1 VPPQE
6 DAVVEI
12 RFIED
17 TPVDPEAVVAA
28 ATDFSARRPEL
39 WSNIDPGAYAVHA
52 VGDTWAEATEGSAV
66 LGGIWARERYDWST
80 PGTIRAEVQASNVFK
95 PGSSWEL
102 RVRPA
107 DAGGGSSVEWLSRRQ
122 MHGLKGQVLGLMLRL
137 AGRRTLSGSLRRT
150 LAIIEKA
157 S

>member
-1 VPPQE
+1 M
-6 DAVVEI
+6 VEV
-12 RFIED
+12 RFTED
-17 TPVDPEAVVAA
+17 TRLAPEAVVAAA

-39 WSNIDPGAYAVHA
+39 WPNIDPSAYVVHA
-52 VGDTWAEATEGSAV
+52 AGDTWAEATEGSAI

-80 PGTIRAEVQASNVFK
+80 PGTIRAEVKASNVFE

-102 RVRPA
+102 TVRPA
-107 DAGGGSSVEWLSRRQ
+107 GADGGSSVEWVSRRQ
-122 MHGLKGQVLGLMLRL
+122 VHGLKGQLLGLMLRL

-150 LAIIEKA
+150 LALIENG

>member
-1 VPPQE
+1 M
-6 DAVVEI
+6 VEI
-12 RFIED
+12 RFTEG
-17 TPVDPEAVVAA
+17 TRSAPEAVLAA

-39 WSNIDPGAYAVHA
+39 WSNIDPSAYVVHA

-102 RVRPA
+102 HVRPA
-107 DAGGGSSVEWLSRRQ
+107 GASGGSSVEWVSRRQ
-122 MHGLKGQVLGLMLRL
+122 AQGLKGQLLLLMLRL
-137 AGRRTLSGSLRRT
+137 AGRRTMSGSLRRT
-150 LAIIEKA
+150 LAFIEKA

>member
-12 RFIED
+12 RFTEE
-17 TPVDPEAVVAA
+17 TPVAPESVLAA

-39 WSNIDPGAYAVHA
+39 WPNIDRSVYEVHA

-66 LGGIWARERYDWST
+66 VGGIWARERYDWST
-80 PGTIRAEVQASNVFK
+80 PGMIRAEVQASNVFR

-102 RVRPA
+102 HVRPRG
-107 DAGGGSSVEWLSRRQ
+107 AGGGSSVEWLSRRQ
-122 MHGLKGQVLGLMLRL
+122 VHGLKGQVLGLMLRL

-150 LAIIEKA
+150 LALIEEA
-157 S
+157 A

>member
-12 RFIED
+12 RFTED
-17 TPVDPEAVVAA
+17 TPVAPESVVAA

-39 WSNIDPGAYAVHA
+39 WPNIDPGAFAVHA
-52 VGDTWAEATEGSAV
+52 VGDSWAEATEGSAV
-66 LGGIWARERYDWST
+66 LGGISARERYDWST
-80 PGTIRAEVQASNVFK
+80 PGTIRAEVRASNVFK
-95 PGSSWEL
+95 LGSSWEL
-102 RVRPA
+102 HVRPA
-107 DAGGGSSVEWLSRRQ
+107 GAGGGSSVEWVSRREV
-122 MHGLKGQVLGLMLRL
+122 HGLKGQLLGLMLRL

-150 LAIIEKA
+150 LALIENG